1 LQLMY
6 STKIIWKFYRTMSFN
21 LVFVYGTLKRNQP
34 NHNLLMN
41 KENGAAKL
49 INTGTTRQKYPLV
62 IGSRYN
68 IPYLLP
74 APGNGEH
81 VQGEVYEVD
90 NKMLGVLD
98 ILECHP
104 EYYERKGRK
113 PPTEQRPLP
122 EQYFCTVQI
131 DKIILQDSE
140 EEIDCWIYLLFRY
153 KPHMMELPFLKAYFS
168 EGDPEKKYV
177 AKYSREV
184 IGKEYW
190 SDVKIMESPSK

>member
-1 LQLMY
+1 
-6 STKIIWKFYRTMSFN
+6 MSFN

-104 EYYERKGRK
+104 EYYERK
-113 PPTEQRPLP
+113 
-122 EQYFCTVQI
+122 I